1 MTPELKNLLNRTPEG
16 RKIYASLVKS
26 KSVSGEYTDTLGKGK
41 KGKNIF
47 QKIGKYT
54 SKITAPVAKMAARI
68 VGIPPESI
76 DALAKVDPSAHKSL
90 TAALVKSPAGTQ
102 AANAINK
109 QGTGKPSIFSK
120 IKPAY
125 LIGGAA
131 AIGAAAYFLTKKK

>member
-1 MTPELKNLLNRTPEG
+1 MTPELKNILNRTPEG
-16 RKIYASLVKS
+16 RKIFASLVKS
-26 KSVSGEYTDTLGKGK
+26 KTVSGEYTETL
-41 KGKNIF
+41 GKNIF

-68 VGIPPESI
+68 VGIPPEAI

-102 AANAINK
+102 AAAAIEK